1 MIEFGTENNEC
12 GKLPPYIISCKELIG
27 EGEPLNT
34 LVIEIV
40 VLCQDLVQNKMRGSA
55 S

>member
-1 MIEFGTENNEC
+1 MLNIIWGIIEKMYYEKEN
-12 GKLPPYIISCKELIG
+12 
-27 EGEPLNT
+27 
-34 LVIEIV
+34 VIRQASGIVPNDESV